1 MPMRVLLP
9 DPGMTPAPASAPAPP
24 AAPKKKRFPQRSAK
38 NAEAAA
44 VATAAHMEAQK
55 PMAEAVSTVL
65 KEKAAAKKVRIDA
78 EQAVMKAAVDEANAK
93 KAADEAAAAAAA
105 AAIPPIVQ
113 EPPKRLK
120 KIAPLEQPKPLAIS
134 APSGPVEAPPA
145 APAPPAK
152 VKRAPNA
159 YALAVGKYR
168 KEGKSFAEAA
178 ALAKEEIAKA
188 KLPAA

>member
-1 MPMRVLLP
+1 
-9 DPGMTPAPASAPAPP
+9 
-24 AAPKKKRFPQRSAK
+24 
-38 NAEAAA
+38 
-44 VATAAHMEAQK
+44 
-55 PMAEAVSTVL
+55 
-65 KEKAAAKKVRIDA
+65 
-78 EQAVMKAAVDEANAK
+78 MKAAVDEANAK

-105 AAIPPIVQ
+105 AAAAIPAIVQ

-120 KIAPLEQPKPLAIS
+120 KIAPLEPSKLLAIS
-134 APSGPVEAPPA
+134 APSGPVEAPPP
-145 APAPPAK
+145 PALPAK

-178 ALAKEEIAKA
+178 ALAKAETAKA